1 MKAKAIKLF
10 NILRLI
16 TTLRFVKQWTAAE
29 IVELSLGNP
38 VLETIQVR
46 SELLRFAE
54 IVANLKPKT
63 LLEIGT
69 NKGGTLCILSRLATP
84 DAVIISLD
92 LPGGDF
98 GGGYKGYHA
107 SIFKH
112 FTRENQKIHLLRGDS
127 HSVDMET
134 AVREIVGNGKLDLL
148 FIDGD
153 HTYEGVKKDFES
165 YLDLVRPGGVI
176 AFHDIVEHT
185 SILTCQV
192 SRLWH
197 EIKSRY
203 RHEEIVESP
212 SQGWA
217 GIGILYV

>member
-16 TTLRFVKQWTAAE
+16 TTLRFVKQWTAAG

-69 NKGGTLCILSRLATP
+69 NKGGTLCILSRLAAP

-98 GGGYKGYHA
+98 GGGYKGY
-107 SIFKH
+107 
-112 FTRENQKIHLLRGDS
+112 
-127 HSVDMET
+127 
-134 AVREIVGNGKLDLL
+134 
-148 FIDGD
+148 
-153 HTYEGVKKDFES
+153 
-165 YLDLVRPGGVI
+165 
-176 AFHDIVEHT
+176 
-185 SILTCQV
+185 
-192 SRLWH
+192 
-197 EIKSRY
+197 
-203 RHEEIVESP
+203 
-212 SQGWA
+212 
-217 GIGILYV
+217 